1 MGLLL
6 AASASTRTLGTE
18 DTIAMNARISVVVL
32 THNRLGEVTK
42 TVEGLLALPERPAIV
57 VVDNGSSDGTV
68 HALRARFAGVNV
80 VALGANLGA
89 AGRNHGVTA
98 VETEYVAFSDDD
110 THWAPGALERA
121 GRALDAAPS
130 VAVLS
135 GRVLVG
141 EDGRPDPTCSRMK
154 ASPLSSDGL
163 PGPALVGYMAGACVF
178 RTGVFREVGG
188 YEPRLFI
195 GGEESLVSLDVLEL
209 GYSIVYCDAVTV
221 THHPSL
227 VRDAGLRR
235 RMLARNAALVAWLR
249 LPLSEAVAAS
259 RRALTLLARER
270 PSTFL
275 RDSAALLADFAW
287 AWRRRRVVS
296 RKVLLMRQ
304 RVREAERSTE
314 VAPLTTA
321 VAKPDR

>member
-1 MGLLL
+1 
-6 AASASTRTLGTE
+6 
-18 DTIAMNARISVVVL
+18 MNARISVVVL
-32 THNRLGEVTK
+32 THNRLSEVTK

-80 VALGANLGA
+80 VSLGANLGA

-110 THWAPGALERA
+110 THWAPGALEWAVRL
-121 GRALDAAPS
+121 LDGSPS

-141 EDGRPDPTCSRMK
+141 DEARTDPTCLRMRE
-154 ASPLSSDGL
+154 SPLSGDGL

-178 RTGVFREVGG
+178 RTEVFREVGG

-227 VRDAGLRR
+227 VRDARLRR
-235 RMLARNAALVAWLR
+235 RMLARNAALVAWMR
-249 LPLSEAVAAS
+249 LPLPQAVAAS
-259 RRALTLLARER
+259 RRALALFAKER
-270 PSTFL
+270 PCACL
-275 RDSAALLADFAW
+275 RDGAALLADFAW
-287 AWRRRRVVS
+287 AWRRRRVVGP
-296 RKVLLMRQ
+296 KVLRMRQ

-314 VAPLTTA
+314 PVPPMTA
-321 VAKPDR
+321 VAKADR

>member
-1 MGLLL
+1 M
-6 AASASTRTLGTE
+6 
-18 DTIAMNARISVVVL
+18 IAMNARISVVVL
-32 THNRLGEVTK
+32 THNRLSEVTK

-80 VALGANLGA
+80 VSLGANLGA

-110 THWAPGALERA
+110 THWAPGALEWAVRL
-121 GRALDAAPS
+121 LDGSPS

-141 EDGRPDPTCSRMK
+141 DEARTDPTCLRMR
-154 ASPLSSDGL
+154 ASPLSGDGL

-178 RTGVFREVGG
+178 RTEVFREVGG

-227 VRDAGLRR
+227 VRDARLRR
-235 RMLARNAALVAWLR
+235 RMLARNAALVAWMR
-249 LPLSEAVAAS
+249 LPLPQAVAAS
-259 RRALTLLARER
+259 RRALALFAKER
-270 PSTFL
+270 PCACL
-275 RDSAALLADFAW
+275 RDGAALLADFAW
-287 AWRRRRVVS
+287 AWRRRRVVGP
-296 RKVLLMRQ
+296 KVLRMRQ

-314 VAPLTTA
+314 PVPPMTA
-321 VAKPDR
+321 VAKADR